1 MAVLVTRPAE
11 QGQALCQLLQ
21 QAGVPALQQ
30 PLIDIVAN
38 SSLNTLANDLKQSD
52 VIIAV
57 SQHAVQ
63 CAERILKAQQQNWPQ
78 NALYLAVGQK
88 TAHYL
93 SKVTHQDVNYPTV
106 SDSEHLLQLPEFNR
120 IAGKRVL
127 ILRGNGG
134 RELIRQALSQRGADV
149 RYCET
154 YQRELI
160 PFDAVSSL
168 TLWRDQGVDTL
179 IVTSAEQLDYLHA
192 QMSDEGKFWLYQQ
205 RLLVPSERIAAIA
218 NRLGFTQV
226 CNVGSASNKDLLAA
240 LQPK

>member
-63 CAERILKAQQQNWPQ
+63 CAEHILKAQQQNWPQ

-93 SKVTHQDVNYPTV
+93 SKVTHQ
-106 SDSEHLLQLPEFNR
+106 
-120 IAGKRVL
+120 
-127 ILRGNGG
+127 
-134 RELIRQALSQRGADV
+134 
-149 RYCET
+149 
-154 YQRELI
+154 
-160 PFDAVSSL
+160 
-168 TLWRDQGVDTL
+168 
-179 IVTSAEQLDYLHA
+179 
-192 QMSDEGKFWLYQQ
+192 
-205 RLLVPSERIAAIA
+205 
-218 NRLGFTQV
+218 
-226 CNVGSASNKDLLAA
+226 
-240 LQPK
+240 

>member
-11 QGQALCQLLQ
+11 QGETLCQLLQ
-21 QAGVPALQQ
+21 QAGVSALQH
-30 PLIDIVAN
+30 PLIDIIPETDGDALC
-38 SSLNTLANDLKQSD
+38 SKLTQSD

-63 CAERILKAQQQNWPQ
+63 CAQQILKAQQQNWPQ
-78 NALYLAVGQK
+78 SALYLGVGQK

-93 SKVTHQDVNYPTV
+93 SKVTRQDVHYPAV
-106 SDSEHLLQLPEFNR
+106 SDSEHLLQLPQINQ
-120 IAGKRVL
+120 IAGKQVL

-134 RELIRQALSQRGADV
+134 RELIRDALLKLGAHV
-149 RYCET
+149 QYCET
-154 YQRELI
+154 YRREYR
-160 PFDAVSSL
+160 PFDRDSALS
-168 TLWRDQGVDTL
+168 LWREQGVDTL

-192 QMSDEGKFWLYQQ
+192 QMSNEGRLWLYQQ

-218 NRLGFTQV
+218 TQLGFTQV
-226 CNVGSASNKDLLAA
+226 CNVGSASNTDLLAA